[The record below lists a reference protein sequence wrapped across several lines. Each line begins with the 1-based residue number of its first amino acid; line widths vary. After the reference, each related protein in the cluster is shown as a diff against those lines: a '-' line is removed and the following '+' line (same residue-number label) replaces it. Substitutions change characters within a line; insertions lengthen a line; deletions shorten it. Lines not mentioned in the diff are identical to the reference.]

1 MLVDELKKNY
11 ELYNRE
17 LTKEETEELYGNV
30 LENIEDRMKAHKAVN
45 TWKLCHVDVKGDIA
59 KLPMLVNGMPKCHF
73 DSIVNYFRSEGLEV
87 ELVKRDLIFKW

>member
-17 LTKEETEELYGNV
+17 LTKEETEQLYGNV
-30 LENIEDRMKAHKAVN
+30 LEDIEDRMKAHKTVN
-45 TWKLCHVDVKGDIA
+45 TWKLWHVDIKGDIA
-59 KLPMLVNGMPKCHF
+59 KLPMLDKWIPTVHF
-73 DSIVNYFRSEGLEV
+73 NSIVNYFRSEGLEV